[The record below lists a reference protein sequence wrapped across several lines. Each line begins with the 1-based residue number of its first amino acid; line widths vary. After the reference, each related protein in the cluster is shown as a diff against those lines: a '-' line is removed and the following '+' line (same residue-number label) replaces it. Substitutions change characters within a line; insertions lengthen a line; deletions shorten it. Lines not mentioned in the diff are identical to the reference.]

1 MCEDSIQKDE
11 LRRNFLDKRKSLS
24 EEKAELKSKIIV
36 EELTQL
42 NRFKEAAVI
51 HSYVSIKK
59 NREVDTIKFIKSCL
73 ETGKE
78 VVVPKMVGKGKL
90 KHIRIY
96 SLDDLEE
103 NNMGIPEPAID
114 NSDPVSLNELDLVV
128 VPMVAGDRFKNRIGY
143 GAGYYDR
150 FLEKCSALKVGLLFD
165 CQFFDGKLP
174 VQEFDIPLD
183 ILISESRIIE

>member
-1 MCEDSIQKDE
+1 MGEDSIRKDE

-24 EEKAELKSKIIV
+24 EGKAELKSKIIV

-59 NREVDTIKFIKSCL
+59 NREVDTIKFIKRCL
-73 ETGKE
+73 ETGKK
-78 VVVPKMVGKGKL
+78 VVVPKMVGEGKL
-90 KHIRIY
+90 KHIPIN

-103 NNMGIPEPAID
+103 NNLGIPEPDED
-114 NSDPVSLNELDLVV
+114 NSNPISVKELDLVV

-150 FLEKCSALKVGLLFD
+150 FLENCSALKVGLLFD